1 MSCTKALGHAVS
13 LILPEFLWHC
23 YSILQVTMPT
33 VATIHSV
40 LTVGQHPGTELSYGM
55 GPALQEEYLC
65 IYEYLLSSLQQIP
78 NKSSFSS
85 QSVTAGQAW
94 WQELVTTGHI
104 APTVRKWK
112 DMDVCAQLSS
122 SFSQGPKPTG
132 CCYPHLHGSPLLSE
146 LI

>member
-1 MSCTKALGHAVS
+1 MSCIKALGHAV
-13 LILPEFLWHC
+13 LILPESLWHC

-40 LTVGQHPGTELSYGM
+40 LTVGQHPGTELSCGM
-55 GPALQEEYLC
+55 GPALQEKYLC
-65 IYEYLLSSLQQIP
+65 IMSIYFPRCNKIP
-78 NKSSFSS
+78 SKSSFSS

-112 DMDVCAQLSS
+112 DVDDCAQLSS
-122 SFSQGPKPTG
+122 SFSQGPKPTE